1 MLISSGMLK
10 NSIEKYDNYKK
21 LKETYKSSRNVDST
35 EEVNG
40 EEVSDNMKIS
50 MFNLVFMLVVSF
62 MFFLLELMLLIVA
75 VMMAIKCTAPGKER
89 FVHVVLAVFYTA
101 PYLLLMAILNP
112 EAKAYLKF
120 SLSMDSSDNKSC
132 MWK

>member
-75 VMMAIKCTAPGKER
+75 VMMAINCTAPGKER

-112 EAKAYLKF
+112 EAKAYLKS
-120 SLSMDSSDNKSC
+120 SLSMNSSDSKSC

>member
-112 EAKAYLKF
+112 EAKAYLKS
-120 SLSMDSSDNKSC
+120 SLSMNSSDSKSC

>member
-75 VMMAIKCTAPGKER
+75 VMMAINCTAPGKER

-112 EAKAYLKF
+112 EAKAYLKS
-120 SLSMDSSDNKSC
+120 SLSMNSSDNKSC